1 MITKGSI
8 LISEPYL
15 GDSNFERTV
24 VLVCEHNEQGT
35 FGYILNKPTAIEI
48 ASVIRDL
55 DNFPLNLYIGG
66 PVSQDSVHFI
76 HRSRYHL
83 EGAMEIQE
91 NVYWGGDFD
100 AMKIMIQQGK
110 ILPEEIRFFI
120 GYSGW
125 GEGQLLRE
133 IDNKSWIISTASAE
147 DIFETEPENFWRS
160 ILKNM
165 GGRFKAL
172 SNYPIDPRL
181 N

>member
-8 LISEPYL
+8 LISEPFL

-24 VLVCEHNEQGT
+24 VLVCEHNALGT
-35 FGYILNKPTAIEI
+35 FGYVLNKPTAIEI
-48 ASVIRDL
+48 SSVILDL
-55 DNFPLNLYIGG
+55 SNFPLNLYIGG

-76 HRSRYHL
+76 HRNKNRI
-83 EGAMEIQE
+83 EGDVEIQE
-91 NVYWGGDFD
+91 NVYWGGDFG
-100 AMKIMIQQGK
+100 MLKEMIKNGSMS
-110 ILPEEIRFFI
+110 PDDIRFFA

-125 GEGQLLRE
+125 GEGQLDRE
-133 IDNKSWIISTASAE
+133 LESKSWIVGSASSE
-147 DIFETEPENFWRS
+147 EIFETEPEQFWRA

>member
-1 MITKGSI
+1 MIAKGSI

-15 GDSNFERTV
+15 GDTNFERTV
-24 VLVCEHNEQGT
+24 VLICDHNDQGT

-48 ASVIRDL
+48 NSVIKDL
-55 DNFPLNLYIGG
+55 TNFPLHLHIGG

-76 HRSRYHL
+76 HRSKYRL
-83 EGAMEIQE
+83 DGDVEIQE
-91 NVYWGGDFD
+91 NVYWGGNFEDL
-100 AMKIMIQQGK
+100 KELIITGK
-110 ILPEEIRFFI
+110 ILPKDVRFFI

-125 GEGQLLRE
+125 GEGQLNRE
-133 IDNKSWIISTASAE
+133 IENKSWIIGSASSE
-147 DIFETEPENFWRS
+147 EIFETEPEQFWRA

-165 GGRFKAL
+165 GGRFKQL